1 MNRVQGRRSSYGYV
15 EGSAVR
21 RREEREFL
29 TPQERSSRRHCDKAR
44 YMNLAYVCF
53 LCFALFAAAYA
64 LFTYVEAQS
73 RLTISTKNVAALES
87 QLNSLKISNDEELNR
102 INASINMEEI
112 KRVAIEELG
121 MTYAKEG
128 QVVVIESEGSDY
140 VRQLRSLE

>member
-1 MNRVQGRRSSYGYV
+1 MLR
-15 EGSAVR
+15 
-21 RREEREFL
+21 
-29 TPQERSSRRHCDKAR
+29 
-44 YMNLAYVCF
+44 
-53 LCFALFAAAYA
+53 LFVAAYA

-121 MTYAKEG
+121 MTYAREG

-140 VRQLRSLE
+140 VRQLKSLE